1 MKLYDIKYWLED
13 KTTFSVSEVNRGAI
27 LIALAAMGLFVLAV
41 LTFEGEYLS
50 GTGLERLLEH
60 AGILNENWLAGHQK
74 LFLHEIQIIFMITFV
89 LEIYFIISRYM
100 RGWKL

>member
-13 KTTFSVSEVNRGAI
+13 KTTFSVREVTRAAS
-27 LIALAAMGLFVLAV
+27 LIALTAMGLFTLSV
-41 LTFEGEYLS
+41 LTFGGEYLS
-50 GTGLERLLEH
+50 GVSLENLLEQT
-60 AGILNENWLAGHQK
+60 GILDKGWMAGHRG
-74 LFLHEIQIIFMITFV
+74 LFLHEIQVIFIITFV